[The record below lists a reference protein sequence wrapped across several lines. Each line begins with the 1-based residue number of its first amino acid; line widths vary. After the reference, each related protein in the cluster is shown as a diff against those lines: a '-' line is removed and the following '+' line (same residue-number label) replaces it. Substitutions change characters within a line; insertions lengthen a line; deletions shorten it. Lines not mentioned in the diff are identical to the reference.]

1 MAAQLLELIAR
12 VLLHERGVAADMRV
26 IPLLRFKG
34 LQQVVGGVTACVR
47 FLGQLLVRVHF
58 IPGVSEL
65 VVDFEAAI
73 QEALLPGLEGK
84 CVLGGCL
91 RNVLALRSQRPAVIA
106 PVDGREW
113 NRELHIRVRFIQ
125 RLVVDDAVVLLRE
138 RLLVVIT
145 PQAFFV
151 VGVDPELQHTGC
163 RVNVILG
170 QLSAVNLRNH
180 TQRLTLL
187 IGRRRLPGRQV
198 RSATKL
204 GSSLRQRGVGAGYLQ
219 ANRLLAG
226 ATLVECVDD
235 AACLRQGLF
244 GGLIL
249 RHVMLVSSV
258 N

>member
-1 MAAQLLELIAR
+1 MAAQLLELVTR
-12 VLLHERGVAADMRV
+12 VLLHERGVAANMRV
-26 IPLLRFKG
+26 IPLLRFEG

-47 FLGQLLVRVHF
+47 FLGKLLVRVHLV
-58 IPGVSEL
+58 PGISEL

-73 QEALLPGLEGK
+73 QEALLPGFKGK

-91 RNVLALRSQRPAVIA
+91 GNVLALRSQRPAVIT

-138 RLLVVIT
+138 RVLVVVT

-170 QLSAVNLRNH
+170 QVGAVNLRNH
-180 TQRLTLL
+180 AQRLTLL
-187 IGRRRLPGRQV
+187 IGRRQLASGQV

-204 GSSLRQRGVGAGYLQ
+204 GSSLRQRGVGEAHLQ
-219 ANRLLAG
+219 ADCLLAG

-235 AACLRQGLF
+235 AACLHQGLF
-244 GGLIL
+244 GGLVL
-249 RHVMLVSSV
+249 RHCVLVSSV